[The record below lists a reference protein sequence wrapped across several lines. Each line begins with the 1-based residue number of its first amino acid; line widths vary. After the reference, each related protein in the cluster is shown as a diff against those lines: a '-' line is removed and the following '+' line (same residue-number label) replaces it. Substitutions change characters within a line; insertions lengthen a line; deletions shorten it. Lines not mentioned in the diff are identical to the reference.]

1 MNPYRPLIASALMI
15 LFAGCSD
22 SPKKKVPEKP
32 PEPVTGSHALFQMY
46 TSARAWAQDLQILRM
61 TSINL
66 PAVKT
71 MPGRAAA
78 WQVTF
83 VSPGLSQSR
92 TYTYSVVEASVT
104 LRKGIFSEN
113 PRSWGGASG
122 SEKPFLIAAVKV
134 DSDDAYQTALKKAA
148 DYDTK
153 HPGMT
158 ISYLLELND
167 RFPDA
172 VWRVIWGESASTSGF
187 SVFVDASTGV
197 YLEKMT

>member
-1 MNPYRPLIASALMI
+1 MNSYRPLVASAVLM
-15 LFAGCSD
+15 LFAGCSET
-22 SPKKKVPEKP
+22 PKKKAAEKP
-32 PEPVTGSHALFQMY
+32 AEPVTGNHALFQMY

-66 PAVKT
+66 PQVKP

-83 VSPGLSQSR
+83 VSPALSQSR
-92 TYTYSVVEASVT
+92 TYTYSVIEASIT

-122 SEKPFLIAAVKV
+122 SQKPFLIAAVKV
-134 DSDDAYQTALKKAA
+134 DSDDAYQTAIKKAP
-148 DYDTK
+148 DYDKK

-167 RFPDA
+167 RFPDT
-172 VWRVIWGESASTSGF
+172 VWRIIWGESASTSGF

-197 YLEKMT
+197 FLEKMT